1 MVPLISDAFLT
12 GRSDKF
18 VNDLDPCVDR
28 RLPAIQRVHMRK
40 TASNYLARNP
50 NVSIGDVE
58 PMLLDVV
65 QTLSRANTQVPFVP
79 VQFHGLK

>member
-1 MVPLISDAFLT
+1 
-12 GRSDKF
+12 
-18 VNDLDPCVDR
+18 
-28 RLPAIQRVHMRK
+28 MRK

-65 QTLSRANTQVPFVP
+65 QTLSRANTQVPFVQ
-79 VQFHGLK
+79 VQFHGIT

>member
-1 MVPLISDAFLT
+1 
-12 GRSDKF
+12 
-18 VNDLDPCVDR
+18 
-28 RLPAIQRVHMRK
+28 MRK
-40 TASNYLARNP
+40 TASNYLVHNP

-65 QTLSRANTQVPFVP
+65 QTLSRANTRVRPVP